1 MNICITPES
10 IKLFGSYVNRKLAD
24 RLTNDKSAE
33 ALLDEL
39 FNDALSVF
47 DGNGLSADRNKELI
61 LQHMSIVPQ
70 IVLKYAGD
78 NPKLSNAQSLGTI
91 RDLASQVID
100 ASESDDTNKFQEVI
114 DRFGGFI
121 GNTNNLVAVSGD
133 PLDGFEA
140 ISMELTKTNNQEA
153 IYNPLLNSYSENI
166 LDPSKVFEFSVART
180 IINSNNANALKF
192 KLTTLGEVINDPNF
206 KNTTGSTDINLPVM
220 ILTTPSNT
228 IAKFDSDGKVNSNGN
243 YAAYTVK
250 TNREA
255 LTYQQNM
262 IAEDMFR
269 RGEVKSKQE
278 AQKIA
283 GQQVDAF
290 VKMFNEAFD
299 KAKSGTTVFMTINLS
314 ASSLGFVA
322 QNRNIQTP
330 LSDITNISTV
340 SESGKSIL
348 KQVPVGNGFQVKLAV
363 ANTNKEQQVFGKP
376 LSTLSDE
383 EFELLHYIIST
394 PELKI
399 QNYSQE
405 NANRN
410 DVRKDMVHYFIS
422 INRNKD
428 ADTKAYANDP
438 FRFYR
443 ETTGEKKW
451 MVQFMNEAPIE
462 ASTLTLAKLKEWA
475 NAKYGKPVN
484 KKLGPEEPAPKKSLA
499 EANLGE
505 YYTDENGN
513 LFEAV
518 GLRRSFSLDRKG
530 SMNSVIYRRPLKLED
545 GEIVTSSEPYTVGQH
560 VMNNGY
566 TTFVPTAENK
576 LIGLGGYLGFDQPV
590 ESKVSNVADDI
601 NNGNLNDAIG
611 NIKFRSVP
619 QTNSKN
625 VVTEQQNKD
634 AVDWFYDPTNP
645 LNKVVNLNF
654 LNKVSEYGPN
664 FLANFIGNSIN
675 LYQGSQATDLY
686 HEAFHAYFDGILSP
700 TERKAIY
707 DSIRKTPGS
716 FTTIVN
722 GVRKVVSYEDSTDLE
737 IEEMLA
743 EKFREF
749 AMSGG
754 KKVTFSN
761 NKVMAFFQKLF
772 ALLKNVFGN
781 MSYAEAKA
789 FNKTQAI
796 ADAMFTRLYRG
807 EFNADTFNIENAEQ
821 KWKSSEIET
830 TTGDSFSL
838 EEIHD
843 TMSSMKSIMADFITM
858 GLNISQNNEQRIEA
872 IKALAVMAT
881 NNIDSAEYKSASNQL
896 DAIKK
901 SSIRSGSGV
910 FNLISNPSLLNAMS
924 EYMKARFQQR
934 LVEVNAQINAID
946 SITSPTQKTL
956 SESTQL
962 KFQKQLLEKILKP
975 ENYGKL
981 TDMNVL
987 NKEKQSDG
995 KQVEKTLL
1003 PLFLKNYSNLS
1014 LGKQTYSDK
1023 YEEEALSSDNYV
1035 PLFDRGGNEQQFD
1048 ETIEKGTLAILDSIH
1063 AYTEQGKGVAKLNA
1077 LGFKEIVP
1085 VKNMIAKVAKLL
1097 RNTPNAMNMA
1107 EVLKNEALNKGE
1119 FTRKVKNSETGELE
1133 EETISLNDK
1142 EVDQLFS
1149 RLGDISQVEFSED
1162 MTSMEHRQWSEFW
1175 QSFNKADVRLREFII
1190 ERSDI
1195 TDIDGNQTIKIES
1208 RSGQTQ
1214 SQSTQVER
1222 QWAGNFKNVAL
1233 TGEYQSKNSE
1243 GENVL
1248 DIESLLDDLAND
1260 NEKIFYGLIEGGG
1273 KSLIENK
1280 FDPTKLKSA
1289 RYQTSPNYKGVS
1301 DPYLLLNALGINMV
1315 DDADVR
1321 KILMEGD
1328 EKLGIQA
1335 GIASLIVNSLKNR
1348 LNKVEWDPNLNEGQY
1363 VPVSN
1368 SNQIKSLYDV
1378 FAKFRYID
1386 ENGVIQEQTDLF
1398 GYLKQLRELQ
1408 YVYSNEY
1415 TDFSG
1420 FNAKGDRQ
1428 SEKSFNSSLLNTV
1441 SVLNKAQSIEE
1452 VINTPG
1458 LEYLNPETNPQAA
1471 ASRWLIDMFQLDPT
1485 IYKGNKYGQRNN
1497 SIKITVENL
1506 SGSKLINKVEFYDE
1520 ILDEETGLVEDVKKS
1535 FENDKGVASFDS
1547 DQRTKFITD
1556 FGLTLEGK
1564 QEIPRTEAK
1573 STSLTVY
1580 APSTKGTERRTGM
1593 NLLVNKEE
1601 VQRVYQDNYKG
1612 RVLFN
1617 EFKNHL
1623 AAEIIRINQVK
1634 KLKAMI
1640 LSGKINAEDLVLD
1653 VDQLNRGE
1661 EWFVF
1666 DKIFD
1671 KNLKAEILKLKIDAV
1686 VSDGKFSIDQLSD
1699 STINKIEKAL
1709 AKYFKDQAED
1719 LQNEMGSKLT
1729 ISDNL
1734 LDLYTNKDEK
1744 TNEPVEELDAV
1755 KDKMYRTFLINN
1767 FIQNLNYSSLF
1778 LGDASNH
1785 NVEGENW
1792 HKRIAGMIST
1802 GKIFR
1807 DDAVW
1812 MRYINSEK
1820 YNAYGFAKKH
1830 NAGRTNVNRDYIYT
1844 GFLNTAVIKE
1854 AVSSSNYID
1863 HYKNMLGIN
1872 TDKYGKMEE
1881 ADGQAWLSF
1890 DTYRILQDSIGE
1902 WSDAQEDM
1910 YQKMLSGKKL
1920 SQSDMVATFPVRKF
1934 QYYGNVSN
1942 PKMEKA
1948 LKDLGISLNGSAFH
1962 KYSLMPLI
1970 PALIEG
1976 TPLQI
1981 MHEKMMEQNID
1992 YVTMQSGSK
2001 MTTLSKV
2008 KVENGKVVADIDNFY
2023 EAKGRTVNE
2032 DIVFTPNVINIKFLK
2047 SQNYIAEGYKG
2058 YITLPTQVRKIAMIG
2073 ILDGGVP
2080 VDFKYTGNKT
2090 RKQAWDALTPKQKLE
2105 KSDKW
2110 KWHQEYVKTLD
2121 AMETLLRNRLL
2132 EDIALKEKVVNGKKV
2147 YEGDSSKLANY
2158 LKAKLK
2164 SKDILPEEIGFITN
2178 PDGTL
2183 IDDLSFSLINEK
2195 LEEVLVTL
2203 VDKTLRGLTV
2213 NGEALVQVS
2222 GTMFEK
2228 YNITGGVAISEE
2240 MLKSDSQQ
2248 AAALKF
2254 GSNGLKFYFLQDE
2267 FGNEVLDKDGKAIV
2281 KGMDVKI
2288 SLQGDFKKLFDTE
2301 NAKGEKI
2308 AVFTEDENGKK
2319 ILDYDESLK
2328 RLNAAIK
2335 TTYWQNKYGELIKL
2349 PGVRIPTQ
2357 GPNSLVSATVAE
2369 FLPEWAGPTIILPTE
2384 IVSQSGADFDIDKLF
2399 MMFMNINNYNGK
2411 VEAVK
2416 FTDSN
2421 RSYEEI
2427 RESIT
2432 KEEAKEEVADKNL
2445 QKSWKNYI
2453 DYLTEKENLN
2463 DTTGPMWAAINDL
2476 QKDIDKLYAEKKAV
2490 YENKDYDFEL
2500 QKSLHKTLQ
2509 EEIEDKQYEKK
2520 QILNFIK
2527 AEVNN
2532 FFDTEIKSK
2541 TDRAEAVNKKYE
2553 EFMSDINAKQA
2564 IVDDIKNNIANF
2576 KRELAGK
2583 GIAGL
2588 ENKFFELLNQRV
2600 LMPDNLANLV
2610 TPNTTDNVEPFAN
2623 NAAKKI
2629 KRGYKKR
2636 DSLTTTIFDYR
2647 YNLLKQQE
2655 NSVGKDALG
2664 VAAVTATFFALF
2676 TTFGAT
2682 LQETSQEKQNEFT
2695 KALQILQD
2703 PSKVNTLPYN
2713 NALKVIEGFKN
2724 KKLNFV
2730 KDNGEIGYNLNI
2742 EKNATTLGMA
2752 KNVDGQEISDIISQL
2767 INGYV
2772 DVAKKAWIFNAQG
2785 TKEVTPVLLFMVM
2798 SGMNV
2803 ESVIDLVNNPLVL
2816 EFNDLLKE
2824 NIGVYAPLAE
2834 GYNKN
2839 EATSEGFTLEEIGK
2853 RYPDVFNSPDNILRT
2868 TSLSNFNAIA
2878 NLAKPFSNTELSE
2891 RVGKKPNFRDVEILA
2906 HYVQIKQISDKLTEF
2921 TMLNKFDT
2929 TKISNISEAQ
2939 ERIEKTKEV
2948 KAVKIE
2954 DKIIPDSWY
2963 DEIKNSPVGAFNND
2977 AFIIDLFSKYFKLRN
2992 NKALILRSLGLKNKS
3007 VDRRKLLADFKNDF
3021 LWFLYQNAAYG
3032 GNSYTTSST
3041 KFVESDNNKVDV
3053 PGKTY
3058 TLIEDDSVTGMEINE
3073 ETGEV
3078 KYNSDVFIQEKDLL
3092 EFTFLRNKFFNK
3104 SNPKEWVRFRLEY
3117 NNLVEA
3123 SKDLTDE
3130 QFKSKYEIFDIA
3142 KRSFMLQGSA
3152 QGRLIILSRAAL
3164 YNTGNINAMFDLS
3177 YGVGSIAA
3185 NLKSKYPELNNYSF
3199 FRDIK
3204 YDFNDATKKNNIYLP
3219 EVKDGQI
3226 ASVYRENIQEL
3237 KNSPHIE
3244 VKDFINRLD
3253 HMAIMQSGVNRA
3265 SKYSMLPI
3273 INQAFFE
3280 QMIKNEIGMPYVY
3293 QVLDELQKSFDEREK
3308 GADIDAQIIDQF
3320 KKLYELQTAGAGMR
3334 IKVRGANYVV
3344 DKLQFSKDIKK
3355 KESKVRKSNV
3365 TILPLGKGLIEGQKE
3380 LLVEY
3385 FYSDPAK
3392 SPMDIAEEIKDMEW
3406 VISNKKIIA
3415 PSGKNQKQL
3424 DQALMLIGIDNTG
3437 ELPQVKY
3444 KSKNVKQGFISIANS
3459 EVFKEK
3465 FAIKDEA
3472 MANSATKAIGQGTT
3486 KDSKGVTFNPK
3497 YQSSSAAYA
3506 NALETF
3512 YPGTLAKAK
3521 STKSQFTSAD
3531 KVWVFGSTITE
3542 NAYSGRNKEEF
3553 EAAVEKT
3560 FNSYHKPLIDK
3571 AIEAGVSNFF
3581 VGTARGIDEMT
3592 IKYLEEKGFKKITR
3606 YSELGTYNEMVSE
3619 KGLKSITDPLYDPQ
3633 QSDVPAAV
3641 YKSLNTILDVL
3652 YESEQRF
3659 TPDWFK
3665 KDLTYSQVVNE
3676 GKQIVEQELRKIII
3690 DLDKAYKAN
3699 NYASF
3704 SIQFMNQL
3712 FNMPYGRI
3720 AVGNS
3725 LFDSLV
3731 EEALMNFRN
3740 TIVNKNKQ
3748 FSTPV
3753 KQDASSN
3760 VEYNKT
3766 VIDYL
3771 TELETT
3777 VLKVG
3782 DNVEV
3787 YYESSD
3793 SEGEAE
3799 ITSIQKLNNGLFR
3812 IKLSPSKGKEY
3823 TYTVDNFG
3831 KGEKVTI
3838 AQFEEAVFEKDLNKL
3853 QGLKNK
3859 IESLS
3864 RIEEPFK
3871 QGYLSTPII
3880 SSEKETFK
3888 FEEASDTNEEGEK
3901 VEVYRKPAVQKTG
3914 YKLTFAE
3921 HPNAVFYITP
3931 YYFKDSEGNESFSGW
3946 EVANVN
3952 TGMRASQGSTID
3964 SALTQFNDQFKKLE
3978 NISLRNDQ
3986 MVKIIKDTGLNIDKL
4001 TPAEGAFVKYQFAQL
4016 PFTKEEREAILTNFT
4031 NKYFKDKPSGSA
4043 LKYINEAL
4051 EKADNEQEQSVII
4064 EKLKECYK

>member
-10 IKLFGSYVNRKLAD
+10 IKLFGSYINRKLGD
-24 RLTNDKSAE
+24 RLTNDKTAE
-33 ALLDEL
+33 ALMNEL
-39 FNDALSVF
+39 FTDALSVF
-47 DGNGLSADRNKELI
+47 DGNGLSTERNKELI

-78 NPKLSNAQSLGTI
+78 NPKLSNAKSLGTI
-91 RDLASQVID
+91 RELASQVID
-100 ASESDDTNKFQEVI
+100 ASESDNTNKFQEVI

-140 ISMELTKTNNQEA
+140 VSMELTKTSNQEA

-166 LDPSKVFEFSVART
+166 LDPAKEFEFNVARN
-180 IINSNNANALKF
+180 IINENNSNALKF

-206 KNTTGSTDINLPVM
+206 KNTTGSTDINLPILV
-220 ILTTPSNT
+220 LTTPSNT
-228 IAKFDSDGKVNSNGN
+228 IAKFDGNGKVSNTGN

-255 LTYQQNM
+255 LKFQQNI
-262 IAEDMFR
+262 IATDKLR
-269 RGEVKSKQE
+269 RGEVKTQQE
-278 AQKIA
+278 AQQLAAK
-283 GQQVDAF
+283 QVDAF
-290 VKMFNEAFD
+290 VKMFDEAFN
-299 KAKSGTTVFMTINLS
+299 KAKSGSTVFMTINLS
-314 ASSLGFVA
+314 NSSLGFIA

-330 LSDITNISTV
+330 LSEISNITTV
-340 SESGKSIL
+340 AESGKSLL
-348 KQVPVGNGFQVKLAV
+348 KQVQVGTGFQVKVAV
-363 ANTNKEQQVFGKP
+363 ANTNREQQVFGKP

-399 QNYSQE
+399 QNYSKE
-405 NANRN
+405 NANRA

-428 ADTKAYANDP
+428 ADTKAYVNDP
-438 FRFYR
+438 FRFYK
-443 ETTGEKKW
+443 ETTGEKRW
-451 MVQFMNEAPIE
+451 MVQFMNEEPIE

-484 KKLGPEEPAPKKSLA
+484 KTLTSEDPAPKKSLA

-518 GLRRSFSLDRKG
+518 GLRRSFALDRKG
-530 SMNSVIYRRPLKLED
+530 SMNTVIYRRPVKLEN

-560 VMNNGY
+560 VINNGY
-566 TTFVPTAENK
+566 TTLVPTAENK
-576 LIGLGGYLGFDQPV
+576 LIGLGGYLAFDQPI

-625 VVTEQQNKD
+625 VSTEQQNKE
-634 AVDWFYDPTNP
+634 AIDWFYNESGFS
-645 LNKVVNLNF
+645 KVLNLNF

-664 FLANFIGNSIN
+664 FLANFVGNSIN
-675 LYQGSQATDLY
+675 LYLGSQATDLY

-700 TERKAIY
+700 AEKKEIY
-707 DSIRKTPGS
+707 DTIRKTPGS

-722 GVRKVVSYEDSTDLE
+722 GVRKVVSYEDATNLE

-749 AMSGG
+749 AMSNG

-807 EFNADTFNIENAEQ
+807 EFNADTFNVENAEQ

-858 GLNISQNNEQRIEA
+858 GLNISQNNEQRIQA
-872 IKALAVMAT
+872 IKALAIMAT
-881 NNIDSAEYKSASNQL
+881 NNINSPEYKNASNEL
-896 DAIKK
+896 DVIKK

-934 LVEVNAQINAID
+934 LTEVNAQIDAVNK
-946 SITSPTQKTL
+946 ITSPTEKTL

-981 TDMNVL
+981 SDMNVL

-1003 PLFLKNYSNLS
+1003 PLFLKNYSNLV
-1014 LGKQTYSDK
+1014 LGKQTYLDK
-1023 YEEEALSSDNYV
+1023 YEEEALSNDNYV

-1097 RNTPNAMNMA
+1097 RNTPNAMTMA
-1107 EVLKNEALNKGE
+1107 QVLKNEALNKGE
-1119 FTRKVKNSETGELE
+1119 FTRKVKNPETDELE
-1133 EETISLNDK
+1133 DETISLNDK
-1142 EVDQLFS
+1142 EIDQLFS

-1162 MTSMEHRQWSEFW
+1162 MSSMEHRQWSEFW
-1175 QSFNKADVRLREFII
+1175 QSFNKADVRLREYII

-1195 TDIDGNQTIKIES
+1195 EDRDGNKTVKVES

-1214 SQSTQVER
+1214 TQSTQVER

-1233 TGEYQSKNSE
+1233 TGEYQAKNKE

-1248 DIESLLDDLAND
+1248 DIESLLDDLADD
-1260 NEKIFYGLIEGGG
+1260 NEKTYFGLIEGGG
-1273 KSLIENK
+1273 KSLIQNK
-1280 FDPTKLKSA
+1280 YDPTKLKSA
-1289 RYQTSPNYKGVS
+1289 RYQTSPSYKGVA

-1335 GIASLIVNSLKNR
+1335 GIAQLIINSLKNR
-1348 LNKVEWDPNLNEGQY
+1348 LSMQVWDETINEGQY
-1363 VPVSN
+1363 VPATNANHV
-1368 SNQIKSLYDV
+1368 KSLYDV
-1378 FAKFRYID
+1378 FGKFKYKD
-1386 ENGVIQEQTDLF
+1386 ENGNIQEQTDLN

-1408 YVYSNEY
+1408 YIYSNEY
-1415 TDFSG
+1415 TDFTG

-1428 SEKSFNSSLLNTV
+1428 SEKSFNSSLLNMAA
-1441 SVLNKAQSIEE
+1441 VLNGAQSIDE

-1471 ASRWLIDMFQLDPT
+1471 ASKWFIDMFQLDPT
-1485 IYKGNKYGQRNN
+1485 VYKGNKYGQRNN

-1506 SGSKLINKVEFYDE
+1506 SGSKLINKVEFWDE
-1520 ILDEETGLVEDVKKS
+1520 ILDEETGLIEEVKKS
-1535 FENDKGVASFDS
+1535 FESDKGVASFDS

-1580 APSTKGTERRTGM
+1580 APSTKGSERRTGL
-1593 NLLVNKEE
+1593 NLLINKDE
-1601 VQRVYQDNYKG
+1601 VERVYEDKYKG
-1612 RVLFN
+1612 RILFN
-1617 EFKNHL
+1617 EFKNHI
-1623 AAEIIRINQVK
+1623 AAEIIRINQIK
-1634 KLKAMI
+1634 KLKSMI
-1640 LSGKINAEDLVLD
+1640 LSGKVNAEDLVLD
-1653 VDQLNRGE
+1653 VDQLSRGE

-1671 KNLKAEILKLKIDAV
+1671 KNLKAEILKLNIDAV
-1686 VSDGKFSIDQLSD
+1686 VSDSKFSIDQLSD

-1709 AKYFKDQAED
+1709 ATYFKDQATSLKE
-1719 LQNEMGSKLT
+1719 EMNNKLI

-1734 LDLYTNKDEK
+1734 LDLYTKKDEK
-1744 TNEPVEELDAV
+1744 TNEPVEELEDV

-1767 FIQNLNYSSLF
+1767 FIQNLNYTSLF
-1778 LGDASNH
+1778 LGDVSTH
-1785 NVEGENW
+1785 NVEGDNF
-1792 HKRIAGMIST
+1792 HKRIAGLIST

-1812 MRYINSEK
+1812 MRYINSES

-1830 NAGRTNVNRDYIYT
+1830 NQGRNNVNRDYVYN
-1844 GFLNTAVIKE
+1844 GFLNTAIIKE
-1854 AVSSSNYID
+1854 AESNSKYIE
-1863 HYKNMLGIN
+1863 HYQNMLGIN
-1872 TDKYGKMEE
+1872 TDKYNNMQE

-1920 SQSDMVATFPVRKF
+1920 SQADMVATFPVRKF

-1948 LKDLGISLNGSAFH
+1948 LKDLGISLNASAFH

-1992 YVTMQSGSK
+1992 YVTMQTGSK
-2001 MTTLSKV
+2001 MSSLSKV
-2008 KVENGKVVADIDNFY
+2008 KVENNKIVADVDNFY
-2023 EAKGRTVNE
+2023 EANGRTVKE
-2032 DIVFTPNVINIKFLK
+2032 DIVFTPNVINIKYLK

-2080 VDFKYTGNKT
+2080 TDFKYTGKKS
-2090 RKQAWDALTPKQKLE
+2090 RKEAWNALSPKQKLE
-2105 KSDKW
+2105 ASPKW
-2110 KWHQEYVKTLD
+2110 QWHQDYVQTLD
-2121 AMETLLRNRLL
+2121 AMEDLLRDRLL
-2132 EDIALKEKVVNGKKV
+2132 EDIALKETVVNGKKV

-2164 SKDILPEEIGFITN
+2164 SKEILPEEISFLTN

-2228 YNITGGVAISEE
+2228 FKITGGVGISEE
-2240 MLKSDSQQ
+2240 MLKSESQQ

-2254 GSNGLKFYFLQDE
+2254 GTNGLKFYFLQDE
-2267 FGNEVLDKDGKAIV
+2267 FGNEVLDKEGKAIV

-2288 SLQGDFKKLFDTE
+2288 SLQGDFKKLLYTE

-2308 AVFTEDENGKK
+2308 AVYTEDENGKK

-2335 TTYWQNKYGELIKL
+2335 TVYWQNKYGELIKL

-2416 FTDSN
+2416 FTKSD

-2427 RESIT
+2427 RESI
-2432 KEEAKEEVADKNL
+2432 AKEDAKLEVADKNL
-2445 QKSWKNYI
+2445 QKAWKNYV
-2453 DYLTEKENLN
+2453 DYLREKENLN
-2463 DTTGPMWAAINDL
+2463 DTTAPMWAEINDL
-2476 QKDIDKLYAEKKAV
+2476 QNDIDRLYAEKKAV
-2490 YENKDYDFEL
+2490 YKNKDYDFEL
-2500 QKSLHKTLQ
+2500 QKSLHKSLQ
-2509 EEIEDKQYEKK
+2509 EEIDQKLTEKATLLSFVK
-2520 QILNFIK
+2520 S
-2527 AEVNN
+2527 EVND
-2532 FFDTEIKSK
+2532 FFETEIKTK
-2541 TDRAEAVNKKYE
+2541 KDRAEAVNKKYQ
-2553 EFMSDINAKQA
+2553 EFMSDINSKQEV
-2564 IVDDIKNNIANF
+2564 VDNINNNISNF
-2576 KRELAGK
+2576 QRELAGK

-2588 ENKFFELLNQRV
+2588 ENKFFDLLNQRV
-2600 LMPDNLANLV
+2600 LMPDNLSNLV
-2610 TPNTTDNVEPFAN
+2610 TPNTTDSVEPFAN
-2623 NAAKKI
+2623 EAGKKI

-2647 YNLLKQQE
+2647 FNLLKQQE

-2664 VAAVTATFFALF
+2664 IAAVTATFFALF

-2682 LQETSQEKQNEFT
+2682 LQETSQEKQDKFT

-2703 PSKVNTLPYN
+2703 PSKANTAPYIE
-2713 NALKVIEGFKN
+2713 ALKTIDSFKN

-2730 KDNGEIGYNLNI
+2730 KDNGEIGYNLNV
-2742 EKNATTLGMA
+2742 EKNATTLGVA
-2752 KNVDGQEISDIISQL
+2752 KNIDGQEISDIISQL

-2798 SGMNV
+2798 AGVNV
-2803 ESVIDLVNNPLVL
+2803 ESVINIVNNPLVL

-2834 GYNKN
+2834 DYNKE
-2839 EATSEGFTLEEIGK
+2839 EASSEGMTLEAIGK
-2853 RYPDVFNSPDNILRT
+2853 KYANLFNSPDNILK
-2868 TSLSNFNAIA
+2868 TSSLANYNSIA
-2878 NLAKPFSNTELSE
+2878 NIAKPFSNKELKE
-2891 RVGKKPNFRDVEILA
+2891 RVGQEPTYRDFEILA
-2906 HYVQIKQISDKLTEF
+2906 HYVQIKKMSDAVTEF

-2939 ERIEKTKEV
+2939 ERIEKTEEV
-2948 KAVKIE
+2948 KRKNIE
-2954 DKIIPDSWY
+2954 DKIVPDSWY
-2963 DEIKNSPVGAFNND
+2963 DEVDKSPVGAFNND
-2977 AFIIDLFSKYFKLRN
+2977 KFIIDLFSKYFKLRN
-2992 NKALILRSLGLKNKS
+2992 NKALIIRSLGLKNKS

-3041 KFVESDNNKVDV
+3041 KFLESDANKVDV

-3058 TLIEDDSVTGMEINE
+3058 TLVEDNSVNGMEINE

-3092 EFTFLRNKFFNK
+3092 EFTFLRNKFFK
-3104 SNPKEWVRFRLEY
+3104 KANPKDWVKFRLEY
-3117 NNLVEA
+3117 NNLSEA

-3130 QFKSKYEIFDIA
+3130 EFKKKYEIFDVP
-3142 KRSFMLQGSA
+3142 KRSFMLQGSR

-3164 YNTGNINAMFDLS
+3164 YNTGNVPAMFDLS
-3177 YGVGSIAA
+3177 YGVGSIIQ
-3185 NLKSKYPELNNYSF
+3185 NLKSKYPELNNYAL

-3219 EVKDGQI
+3219 EVKDPQM
-3226 ASVYRENIQEL
+3226 ASVYRENVEQL
-3237 KNSPHIE
+3237 KNSEHRD
-3244 VKDFINRLD
+3244 VSHFMHLLD
-3253 HMAIMQSGVNRA
+3253 HIAIMQSGVNRA
-3265 SKYSMLPI
+3265 SKYSLLPI

-3280 QMIKNEIGMPYVY
+3280 QMIKNQIGMPYIY
-3293 QVLDELQKSFDEREK
+3293 QVLDELQKSFDQREK
-3308 GADIDAQIIDQF
+3308 RDDIDAQIIDQF
-3320 KKLYELQTAGAGMR
+3320 KNLYELQTAGSGMR

-3344 DKLQFSKDIKK
+3344 DKLQFSKEIKN
-3355 KESKVRKSNV
+3355 KESKARKSNV
-3365 TILPLGKGLIEGQKE
+3365 TILPLGKALVEGQKE
-3380 LLVEY
+3380 LLVDY

-3392 SPMDIAEEIKDMEW
+3392 TPMEVADEIKDMEW
-3406 VISNKKIIA
+3406 VIPNKKIVA

-3424 DQALMLIGIDNTG
+3424 DQALMLLGIDNTG

-3444 KSKNVKQGFISIANS
+3444 KSKNVKPGFLSIANS

-3465 FAIKDEA
+3465 YAIKDEA
-3472 MANSATKAIGQGTT
+3472 MANSSTKAIGKATNP
-3486 KDSKGVTFNPK
+3486 FNSK
-3497 YQSSSAAYA
+3497 YQSSSEAYA
-3506 NALETF
+3506 NAIEAAA
-3512 YPGTLAKAK
+3512 PGKLAKAK
-3521 STKSQFTSAD
+3521 SPKSQFVASD
-3531 KVWVFGSTITE
+3531 KVWVFGSTITQG
-3542 NAYSGRNKEEF
+3542 AYAGRSKEEF

-3581 VGTARGIDEMT
+3581 VGTARGIDEMA
-3592 IKYLEEKGFKKITR
+3592 IKYLEEKGFKKVVR
-3606 YSELGTYNEMVSE
+3606 YSELGTYNEMVSQKAFE
-3619 KGLKSITDPLYDPQ
+3619 SVTDPLYDPKQ
-3633 QSDVPAAV
+3633 VPAQSET
-3641 YKSLNTILDVL
+3641 YRELNEVLDIL
-3652 YESEQRF
+3652 YESDKRF
-3659 TPDWFK
+3659 QPEWFK
-3665 KDLTYSQVVNE
+3665 EYTSSEIINK
-3676 GKQIVEQELRKIII
+3676 GKEIVEQEIRKIII
-3690 DLDKAYKAN
+3690 DLDKSYKAN
-3699 NYASF
+3699 NYVSF
-3704 SIQFMNQL
+3704 TIQFMSQL

-3720 AVGNS
+3720 TVGNS

-3731 EEALMNFRN
+3731 EEALMKFRN
-3740 TIVNKNKQ
+3740 TIIDKNKQ
-3748 FSTPV
+3748 ISTPSE
-3753 KQDASSN
+3753 KQSVAN
-3760 VEYNKT
+3760 NKEYNDL
-3766 VIDYL
+3766 VVDYIN
-3771 TELETT
+3771 ELETP

-3782 DNVEV
+3782 DLIYIN
-3787 YYESSD
+3787 YKASD
-3793 SEGEAE
+3793 SEGEGF
-3799 ITSIQKLNNGLFR
+3799 ITDIQKLNNGLFK
-3812 IKLSPSKGKEY
+3812 IKFSPSKGKEY
-3823 TYTVDNFG
+3823 TYIVDNSG
-3831 KGEKVTI
+3831 NGEKIEIEPYTST
-3838 AQFEEAVFEKDLNKL
+3838 VFEKDKEKLDFAKIKLNS
-3853 QGLKNK
+3853 
-3859 IESLS
+3859 SL
-3864 RIEEPFK
+3864 RTEEPVK

-3880 SSEKETFK
+3880 STEKEKFK

-3901 VEVYRKPAVQKTG
+3901 VEVYRKAPVEKEG

-3931 YYFKDSEGNESFSGW
+3931 DYYKNSEGEIQQNGW
-3946 EVANVN
+3946 EIASVN
-3952 TGMRASQGSTID
+3952 IGMRASRGSSIAT
-3964 SALTQFNDQFKKLE
+3964 ALVQFNAQMKTLE
-3978 NISLRNDQ
+3978 NVSLRNDA
-3986 MVKIIKDTGLNIDKL
+3986 MVDIINNAGMDINKL
-4001 TPAEGAFVKYQFAQL
+4001 IPAEGEFVKYQFAQL
-4016 PFTKEEREAILTNFT
+4016 PFTKEERQTILTNFT
-4031 NKYFKDKPSGSA
+4031 NKYFKDKPSGTA

-4051 EKADNEQEQSVII
+4051 GKAENEQEQQKII